1 MVFGDA
7 AGIIKSIIDIG
18 AAVIKGRK
26 QKAQLGRRDQPVRLA
41 AVKPVVMRVIAQS
54 RLGHFDRADAAKNVG
69 KHLRRGV
76 VLPLP
81 VLRPVGHVVGV
92 VGQQDQV
99 IPLDRKG
106 ADHLLIKGLHRL
118 FILEGG
124 TPQRHQQPVL
134 VAAGDLSGGK
144 FHIDQVFPQCTR
156 QGALEQRQNPLR
168 LLLRRYGERLL
179 KLRNNL
185 PLLVDI
191 TCPYLCDVA
200 FVRTKTP
207 ADLRNF
213 FFVHR
218 VLFLLLFHQP
228 CSPLD

>member
-1 MVFGDA
+1 MV
-7 AGIIKSIIDIG
+7 
-18 AAVIKGRK
+18 AVV
-26 QKAQLGRRDQPVRLA
+26 Q
-41 AVKPVVMRVIAQS
+41 
-54 RLGHFDRADAAKNVG
+54 HRA
-69 KHLRRGV
+69 
-76 VLPLP
+76 
-81 VLRPVGHVVGV
+81 VLRLERHIVFLVCE
-92 VGQQDQV
+92 QDQ
-99 IPLDRKG
+99 IIFLEMHRTDDRPEQLCPRFLVLKLRI
-106 ADHLLIKGLHRL
+106 AEL
-118 FILEGG
+118 
-124 TPQRHQQPVL
+124 HQQPVL

-144 FHIDQVFPQCTR
+144 FHIDQGFPQCTR